1 MEIKMKYFTKAT
13 AALVGSAVMLAAMPA
28 SAQIG
33 SVGQLLDKVRQDSAK
48 QAAENQAREAKFRE
62 RRNQQSAL
70 LSQARG
76 ELATLERKANSV
88 QSTFDSNQGR
98 ITRLEGQLKT
108 AQGDFGEVFGLARA
122 KAGEFK
128 AILDNSLISAE
139 YPTRTEVLGRVS
151 ESKALPNTDELN
163 AIWQTML
170 QEIQAQRQVTKFD
183 APVAN
188 VDDGN
193 TQSVTRVG
201 PFVAF
206 TTQGANFL
214 SYNAPSSDAKDGEAH
229 IHLAK
234 LPKPP
239 GGAITSA
246 ASKVAGA
253 SAGSLVFA
261 PIDPTRGGLLASFER
276 VPTPVE
282 RFGNP
287 FTFQT
292 GHGGIIGL
300 IILWLAIIGVVFGLI
315 RIFFLFMTFSGV
327 KGQKRKAQAS
337 KSNPLGRVMM
347 AYDES
352 KNKDGDTVELK
363 LDEAILRESPKLEF
377 GLNFLKLAA
386 GIAPLLGLLGTV
398 TGMIKTFQ
406 AMMIYGTGDPQ
417 LMAGGIS
424 EALVTTMLGLVAA
437 IPLLILHSFC
447 ASLARGVQGTL
458 EEQSAGIVA
467 RHVESRAGGSSV

>member
-1 MEIKMKYFTKAT
+1 M
-13 AALVGSAVMLAAMPA
+13 
-28 SAQIG
+28 
-33 SVGQLLDKVRQDSAK
+33 
-48 QAAENQAREAKFRE
+48 
-62 RRNQQSAL
+62 
-70 LSQARG
+70 
-76 ELATLERKANSV
+76 
-88 QSTFDSNQGR
+88 
-98 ITRLEGQLKT
+98 
-108 AQGDFGEVFGLARA
+108 FGLARA

-327 KGQKRKAQAS
+327 KGQKRVFTNS
-337 KSNPLGRVMM
+337 FLPL
-347 AYDES
+347 
-352 KNKDGDTVELK
+352 
-363 LDEAILRESPKLEF
+363 
-377 GLNFLKLAA
+377 
-386 GIAPLLGLLGTV
+386 
-398 TGMIKTFQ
+398 
-406 AMMIYGTGDPQ
+406 
-417 LMAGGIS
+417 
-424 EALVTTMLGLVAA
+424 
-437 IPLLILHSFC
+437 
-447 ASLARGVQGTL
+447 
-458 EEQSAGIVA
+458 
-467 RHVESRAGGSSV
+467 